1 MDVVVRE
8 IVVPRRLLL
17 RPGLLDEH
25 VVVVEP
31 NGAAAHE
38 LLRRIGC
45 GGVGG
50 HAPEL
55 VDGRPRAE
63 VFHELPSVAG
73 GAGHEEEGAGVGQDL
88 GDASGDQRHVLW
100 GKEASEADDAV
111 PPKGLDLRR
120 RQDPSACRHTSRLP
134 FLSLLLSYE
143 EEHEKETEAPLRL

>member
-50 HAPEL
+50 HAQN
-55 VDGRPRAE
+55 
-63 VFHELPSVAG
+63 SST
-73 GAGHEEEGAGVGQDL
+73 AGHAQ
-88 GDASGDQRHVLW
+88 
-100 GKEASEADDAV
+100 K
-111 PPKGLDLRR
+111 
-120 RQDPSACRHTSRLP
+120 SRTW
-134 FLSLLLSYE
+134 SW
-143 EEHEKETEAPLRL
+143 